1 MSTPPFLVVAAAPV
15 IAATF
20 GVVGIVHLA
29 GPRQLTSLLA
39 RLEYPRGFHR
49 VIGVY
54 ALITALFL
62 ALPLTRIWGVAA
74 AAFVLFA
81 GIVGLLNHRRY
92 MTAMP
97 AIALLAALPFAL
109 ATGLWHG

>member
-1 MSTPPFLVVAAAPV
+1 MSTPPLLIAAAAPV

-20 GVVGIVHLA
+20 GVVGVVHLA
-29 GPRQLTSLLA
+29 GPRQLTTLLA

-54 ALITALFL
+54 ALLTALFL
-62 ALPLTRIWGVAA
+62 ALPPTRIWGVAA
-74 AAFVLFA
+74 AGFVLFA
-81 GIVGLLNHRRY
+81 GIVGLLNKRRY

-97 AIALLAALPFAL
+97 AMALLAALPFAL
-109 ATGLWHG
+109 ASWMWR